1 MTSPGPLA
9 LCAAASVVSGA
20 SSVPFPACGRALS
33 TNQTRASAGAAQAIA
48 ATAIRTRR
56 DVLKDELMELDDFTS
71 ENMTPYVGSMF
82 HLTAP
87 NGQTYD
93 LKLVQ
98 VLKTVDQHV

>member
-1 MTSPGPLA
+1 
-9 LCAAASVVSGA
+9 
-20 SSVPFPACGRALS
+20 
-33 TNQTRASAGAAQAIA
+33 
-48 ATAIRTRR
+48 
-56 DVLKDELMELDDFTS
+56 MELDDFTS

-98 VLKTVDQHV
+98 VLKTVDQHVDQRFKRDSFSLFFQGPLQPYLPQATYPLTHDALGGPHHVFIVPTTRRQEGFLYEAVFT